1 MSAPVMPC
9 QPTITARAL
18 KRSFQTGAI
27 ETPVLRGV
35 TLDIF
40 PGELTLIM
48 GPSGSGKSTLLAV
61 LSGLLKPDHGEVR
74 VLDNDLTVLNDDALD
89 RFRLQNCGFIF
100 QGFNLFSAL
109 TALEQVLLVLQY
121 ADVTGAAAQ
130 MRAEQALAEVDLT
143 PRATLRPL
151 ELSGGEKQRVA
162 IARSLVKN
170 PPLLFADE
178 PTSALDSHNGERVIA
193 LLHHAAR
200 VRNATIVIVT
210 HDPRLLKHAD
220 RVLHLEDGVITRD
233 QRTPM
238 GSRRGAQA
246 TDDLVAP
253 SPMGSRRGMQVMD
266 SLVAPSVSPTP
277 EAPS

>member
-1 MSAPVMPC
+1 MSTPANADEIAARGAGHGGPGSALPR
-9 QPTITARAL
+9 QPTITARSL
-18 KRSFQTGAI
+18 ERSFQTGAI

-35 TLDIF
+35 SLDIF

-61 LSGLLKPDHGEVR
+61 LSGLLKPDRGEVHA
-74 VLDNDLTVLNDDALD
+74 LGNDLRALNDDALD
-89 RFRLQNCGFIF
+89 HFRLQNCGFIF

-121 ADVTGAAAQ
+121 AGVTGASAQ
-130 MRAEQALAEVDLT
+130 IRAEQALAEVDLT

-210 HDPRLLKHAD
+210 HDSRLLKHAD
-220 RVLHLEDGVITRD
+220 RVLYLEDGVITRD
-233 QRTPM
+233 ECATSYSP
-238 GSRRGAQA
+238 GA
-246 TDDLVAP
+246 
-253 SPMGSRRGMQVMD
+253 SS
-266 SLVAPSVSPTP
+266 
-277 EAPS
+277 

>member
-1 MSAPVMPC
+1 MSR
-9 QPTITARAL
+9 QPAITARSL
-18 KRSFQTGAI
+18 TRSFQTGSI

-61 LSGLLKPDHGEVR
+61 LSGLLKPSHGQVHA
-74 VLDNDLTVLNDDALD
+74 LANDLTVLDNDALD
-89 RFRLQNCGFIF
+89 NFRLQNCGYIF

-121 ADVTGAAAQ
+121 AGVTGTAALA
-130 MRAEQALAEVDLT
+130 RAEQVLAEVDLT
-143 PRATLRPL
+143 SRAGLRPL

-178 PTSALDSHNGERVIA
+178 PTSSLDSHNGERVIA
-193 LLHHAAR
+193 LLRHAAR
-200 VRNATIVIVT
+200 VRNATILIVT
-210 HDPRLLKHAD
+210 HDQRLLKHAD
-220 RVLHLEDGVITRD
+220 RVLYLEDGVITRD
-233 QRTPM
+233 ER
-238 GSRRGAQA
+238 A
-246 TDDLVAP
+246 TSHSPGVP
-253 SPMGSRRGMQVMD
+253 S
-266 SLVAPSVSPTP
+266 
-277 EAPS
+277 